1 MSKYGPMYFLAHR
14 FADGSHVLSIDFLRH
29 HDEGLVVQADIL
41 DELLQ
46 QPEPLPMPPP
56 PTPPPRTPS
65 PQVVFQ
71 EPGSSSNAFGV
82 STRAYSPVK
91 TPIKRMQHNLLTDAL
106 IYKYVDVHGPK
117 WRELSSSLG
126 GRGCGYSDDVV
137 RNRYIRICEALGQ
150 PYQTTRVRTKTPKKP
165 DQEVERWSELE
176 DNMIKVAI
184 SMHGTKWS
192 SIYPIFKGKR
202 TQQAIRN
209 RANRLGLANVVVIE
223 RAVLQDGPNQVRVE
237 RKY

>member
-1 MSKYGPMYFLAHR
+1 
-14 FADGSHVLSIDFLRH
+14 
-29 HDEGLVVQADIL
+29 
-41 DELLQ
+41 
-46 QPEPLPMPPP
+46 
-56 PTPPPRTPS
+56 
-65 PQVVFQ
+65 
-71 EPGSSSNAFGV
+71 
-82 STRAYSPVK
+82 
-91 TPIKRMQHNLLTDAL
+91 MQHNLLTDAL

-150 PYQTTRVRTKTPKKP
+150 PYQTTRARTKTPKKP